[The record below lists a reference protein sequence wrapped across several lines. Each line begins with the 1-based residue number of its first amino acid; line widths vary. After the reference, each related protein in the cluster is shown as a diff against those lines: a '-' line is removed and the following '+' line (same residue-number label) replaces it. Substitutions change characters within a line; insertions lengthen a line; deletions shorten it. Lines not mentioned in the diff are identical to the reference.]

1 MHARCTSAAPPPRK
15 AFRNTPSLAERPD
28 KPTPVSQAASTCT
41 YRKEARSRSIEC
53 TRRRN
58 RSTARVLPPSP
69 PATPGRQALENF
81 VTAFVPSETAC
92 FASSPGKTKRIA
104 VWTSRDVSVWRLL
117 RFTNRCASSEIFS
130 KLS

>member
-1 MHARCTSAAPPPRK
+1 MHGRCTSAAPPSRK
-15 AFRNTPSLAERPD
+15 TLRNTPSLAERSD
-28 KPTPVSQAASTCT
+28 KPTPISQAASACT

-53 TRRRN
+53 TRRRSRN
-58 RSTARVLPPSP
+58 TARYLPPSP

-92 FASSPGKTKRIA
+92 LASSPGNTKRIA
-104 VWTSRDVSVWRLL
+104 VWTSRDVSVWRLF
-117 RFTNRCASSEIFS
+117 RFTKRCASSEIFS